1 MDEIILPPVA
11 STLLESLRAVGY
23 SFETAIADLIDNS
36 ISARAHEIRLDF
48 RPFGDPYVALLDNGS
63 GMERDELVHAM
74 RHGCRHPSSER
85 DPEDLGRFG
94 LGLKTASL
102 SQCRKLT
109 VISLKDGYLSAGCWD
124 LDFVAQRN
132 EWVLLVLSDH
142 EAQAKPH
149 VAELMEMG
157 QGTLIIWEELDKLR
171 AGYSNLERRL
181 GELVDRARDHL
192 ALVFH
197 RYLSAEGTRPHIKI
211 YINNNKIEA
220 LDPFLISHK
229 ATQRLPETVLE
240 VEGSR
245 VRVVPYILPH
255 ISKLNQDQR
264 RIAGGEEGLR
274 KNQGFYIYRNRRLI
288 TWGTWFRL
296 SRQEEL
302 TKLARVMVEIP
313 NSLDHFW
320 TLDIKKSTASPP
332 EAVRRGLRQIIE
344 RIGETSRRV
353 YTFRGRRVTQDSI
366 THAWDRI
373 DSRQGIL
380 YRINR
385 DHPLLQTLKAEI
397 PNEQLSLLDS
407 LLDSLE
413 VSFPFAAV
421 YADMAADR
429 RVENRIEGN
438 GEAEM
443 LSTIISSMF
452 EALSDDPEAAER
464 LLQAIPSM
472 EPFVFFPEQTR
483 NILERLKE

>member
-1 MDEIILPPVA
+1 MDEILLPPVA
-11 STLLESLRAVGY
+11 PTLLESLRAVGY

-36 ISARAHEIRLDF
+36 ISAGAHKIRIES
-48 RPFGDPYVALLDNGS
+48 RPFGDPYVALFDNGS
-63 GMERDELVHAM
+63 GMGRDELLFAM
-74 RHGCRHPSSER
+74 RHGSRHPSHER

-102 SQCRKLT
+102 SQCRKMTL
-109 VISLKDGYLSAGCWD
+109 ISLKDGHLSAGCWD
-124 LDFVAQRN
+124 LDFIAQRN
-132 EWVLLVLSDH
+132 DWVLQGLSEH

-149 VAELMEMG
+149 IADLMEMG
-157 QGTLIIWEELDKLR
+157 QGTLVIWEELDKLQ
-171 AGYSNLERRL
+171 AGYSNLARRL
-181 GELVDRARDHL
+181 GDLLDRARDHL

-197 RYLSAEGTRPHIKI
+197 RYLSAEGTRPRIEI
-211 YINNNKIEA
+211 YINNNRIEP
-220 LDPFLISHK
+220 LDPFLISHT
-229 ATQRLPETVLE
+229 ATQPLPEEVLE

-245 VRVVPYILPH
+245 VRVLPYILPH
-255 ISKLNQDQR
+255 LSKLSQEQR

-274 KNQGFYIYRNRRLI
+274 RNQGFYIYRNRRLI

-332 EAVRRGLRQIIE
+332 EAVRQGLRRIIE
-344 RIGETSRRV
+344 RIGETSRQV
-353 YTFRGRRVTQDSI
+353 YRYRGRLVSHDTI
-366 THAWDRI
+366 THTWERI
-373 DSRQGIL
+373 LSREGIL

-413 VSFPFAAV
+413 VSFPFDAV
-421 YADMAADR
+421 YVDMAADR
-429 RVENRIEGN
+429 RIERHMEVTR
-438 GEAEM
+438 EAEM

-464 LLQAIPSM
+464 LLQSIPSM
-472 EPFVFFPEQTR
+472 EPFVFFPEQTKE
-483 NILERLKE
+483 ILQRLTQ

>member
-1 MDEIILPPVA
+1 MIN
-11 STLLESLRAVGY
+11 Y
-23 SFETAIADLIDNS
+23 
-36 ISARAHEIRLDF
+36 
-48 RPFGDPYVALLDNGS
+48 
-63 GMERDELVHAM
+63 
-74 RHGCRHPSSER
+74 
-85 DPEDLGRFG
+85 G
-94 LGLKTASL
+94 LAT
-102 SQCRKLT
+102 
-109 VISLKDGYLSAGCWD
+109 
-124 LDFVAQRN
+124 
-132 EWVLLVLSDH
+132 
-142 EAQAKPH
+142 P
-149 VAELMEMG
+149 
-157 QGTLIIWEELDKLR
+157 
-171 AGYSNLERRL
+171 NLERRL

-197 RYLSAEGTRPHIKI
+197 RYLSVEGTRPRIEI

-240 VEGSR
+240 IEGSR

-274 KNQGFYIYRNRRLI
+274 RNQGFYIYRNRRLI

-332 EAVRRGLRQIIE
+332 EAVRQGLRQIIE